1 MNNEIKTLSLVKMF
15 EETQSIKSQLPIL
28 LDDFEIAELFV
39 TCPQCSTT
47 IKQELIHGYANKPLA
62 NTASFHAVSVCH
74 SCKHITESVTRI
86 KKTGKYTVRY
96 EKLSQTGKWLS
107 SELSLRDNHWFIAL
121 LKRIFQI
128 R

>member
-1 MNNEIKTLSLVKMF
+1 MF

-47 IKQELIHGYANKPLA
+47 IKQELIHGYANKPMT

-96 EKLSQTGKWLS
+96 EKLSESGKWLN
-107 SELSLRDNHWFIAL
+107 SELSLRENHWIITL
-121 LKRIFQI
+121 LKRIFKI

>member
-1 MNNEIKTLSLVKMF
+1 MF

-47 IKQELIHGYANKPLA
+47 IKQELIHGYANKPLP

-74 SCKHITESVTRI
+74 TCKHITESVTRI
-86 KKTGKYTVRY
+86 KKTGKHTVRY
-96 EKLSQTGKWLS
+96 EKLGQTGKWLT
-107 SELSLRDNHWFIAL
+107 SELKLRDDHWLVAI
-121 LKRIFQI
+121 LKRMF
-128 R
+128 RMS